1 MPPSATR
8 NYIQDKGY
16 NAAVALTKFRAVKF
30 SAAETVTPVTAI
42 TDMVAGVVQHDV
54 STPEIAKG
62 KGASIAVEGD
72 TLWEASAAITIG
84 QRVSIASDG
93 RCKAF
98 GAGERIM
105 GHCVE
110 AASGAGKYARIH
122 LALNGD
128 VAGTA

>member
-1 MPPSATR
+1 MPASRTR
-8 NYIQDKGY
+8 NYLQDKGY
-16 NAAVALTKFRAVKF
+16 TAAAALTKFRAVKF
-30 SAAETVTPVTAI
+30 STDETVTPVTAI

-54 STPEIAKG
+54 SAGEITRG

-72 TLWEASAAITIG
+72 SMWEASAAITIG
-84 QRVSIASDG
+84 QRVSIAADG
-93 RCKAF
+93 RVKAV

>member
-1 MPPSATR
+1 MPPSTTR
-8 NYIQDKGY
+8 NYLQDKGY
-16 NAAVALTKFRAVKF
+16 TAAGALTKFRAVKF
-30 SAAETVTPVTAI
+30 TAAETVNVVTAI
-42 TDMVAGVVQHDV
+42 TDMVAGVVQHDI
-54 STPEIAKG
+54 SAGEITKG

-84 QRVSIASDG
+84 QRVSIAADG
-93 RCKAF
+93 RVKAVA
-98 GAGERIM
+98 AGERIM